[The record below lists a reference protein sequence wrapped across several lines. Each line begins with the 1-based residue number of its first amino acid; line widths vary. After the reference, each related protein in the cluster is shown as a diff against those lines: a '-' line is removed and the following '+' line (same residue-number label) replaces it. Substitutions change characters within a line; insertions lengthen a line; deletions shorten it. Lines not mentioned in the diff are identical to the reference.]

1 LLAPLASGASVAAE
15 SLENYAQ
22 PNVRDIRAT
31 VLVDKKSDDALR
43 EIGKDEPKGYGIKR
57 SQFSLKE
64 PDKVR
69 VEGKYGLISILYVIN
84 GDRKMRSTL
93 GVRKVKNIATRPGER
108 YTALD
113 LGILTPQVVNRL
125 ESRFLRFET
134 RGTKKLPV
142 FEVRFKGEPGGARPN
157 ILTIDPT
164 TRTVVERLE
173 MYRTQNRP
181 KRRFVYLNPVRY
193 ADGVWLP
200 SRVELYSP
208 SGKLGATSQYVDV
221 TVNGG
226 LSDSLFQF

>member
-164 TRTVVERLE
+164 TRTVVEHQVFHRKGGLK
-173 MYRTQNRP
+173 MRYVFRN
-181 KRRFVYLNPVRY
+181 LVRY